1 LLKSLLFFNLM
12 PICFLV
18 LAFLIDKVIRNHIR
32 FRRKLNGRAKYSMK
46 QILLILMFF
55 FVSPGA
61 LLALDISGS
70 LGGIALIRPV
80 YEGSK
85 EYEVDPLPMLDIPIG
100 KFGFLDSDRG
110 LGIYLLKHRSLEF
123 GGSLGYY
130 ESREEADS
138 DKLIGLGQIDDGIDG
153 RMFANLILGHYSLSF
168 QIRNDLSSN
177 HDGTLFDVG
186 ASYTFKPLPFAD
198 WKFKMGMTYA
208 DENYMQTYFGVTQ
221 EQVNRSGLITAGVPF
236 VAKAGWK
243 DISLDSNLSV
253 ELGRHWHSK
262 LLFGYKRLI
271 KDAAF
276 SPLVKELGSA
286 DQYHFG
292 IGLAYKFSGRTFK
305 FLR

>member
-1 LLKSLLFFNLM
+1 
-12 PICFLV
+12 
-18 LAFLIDKVIRNHIR
+18 
-32 FRRKLNGRAKYSMK
+32 MK

-55 FVSPGA
+55 FISPGT
-61 LLALDISGS
+61 LLALDISGSS

-85 EYEVDPLPMLDIPIG
+85 DYEVDPLPMLDIPLG
-100 KFGFLDSDRG
+100 KYGFLDSDRG
-110 LGIYLLKHRSLEF
+110 LGVYLLKHRVLEF
-123 GGSLGYY
+123 GGSLGHY
-130 ESREEADS
+130 ESREEGDS
-138 DKLIGLGQIDDGIDG
+138 DNLRGFGDIDDGTDG
-153 RMFANLILGHYSLSF
+153 RMFANLILGHYSFSL

-186 ASYTFKPLPFAD
+186 ASYTLKPLPFAV

-208 DENYMQTYFGVTQ
+208 DENYMKTYFGVTQ
-221 EQVNRSGLITAGVPF
+221 DQVNKSGLITAGVPF
-236 VAKAGWK
+236 SAKASWK
-243 DISLDSNLSV
+243 DFSLNSNLSV

-276 SPLVKELGSA
+276 SPLVRELGSA

-292 IGLAYKFSGRTFK
+292 IGLAYKFSNRSFR